1 MIALL
6 GFVKVQD
13 ILIRRSSC
21 TCLHSLPHP
30 RCVRG
35 DDGFKHN
42 VYSPFYVLSTHYRSP
57 GRIIETFIQDFDALG
72 GAGQLYILVQNTG
85 SVTSDY
91 FISIEDCSDGII
103 RVSDRHRSIDP
114 NQHGEYIFQLS
125 TSLNENM
132 NHTCHGVCVCVC
144 VCVCC

>member
-1 MIALL
+1 M
-6 GFVKVQD
+6 
-13 ILIRRSSC
+13 
-21 TCLHSLPHP
+21 
-30 RCVRG
+30 
-35 DDGFKHN
+35 
-42 VYSPFYVLSTHYRSP
+42 
-57 GRIIETFIQDFDALG
+57 
-72 GAGQLYILVQNTG
+72 QNTG

-144 VCVCC
+144 VVEVDSGDHPLCCFCSGTL